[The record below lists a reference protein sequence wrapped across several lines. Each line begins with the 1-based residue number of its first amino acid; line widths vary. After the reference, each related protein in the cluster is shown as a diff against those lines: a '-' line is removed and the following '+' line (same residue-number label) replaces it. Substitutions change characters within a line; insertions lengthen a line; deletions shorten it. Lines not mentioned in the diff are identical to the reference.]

1 MGAAEETCGGEGV
14 HLCIGGGIA
23 SAFREQGFANPIC
36 GVCSILALHPQ
47 VWFKNRRAKW
57 RKRERNQQAE
67 LCKNGFGPQF
77 NGLMQPYD
85 DMYPGYSYKP
95 ESEEPVEEPDFCEP
109 VVEPSFCFCE
119 RDPLDDEDEED
130 PLEPVCFA
138 VGGVGELVDGDVESL
153 EEPSV
158 GVVEE

>member
-1 MGAAEETCGGEGV
+1 MSAPN
-14 HLCIGGGIA
+14 A
-23 SAFREQGFANPIC
+23 SFFLPE
-36 GVCSILALHPQ
+36 SD
-47 VWFKNRRAKW
+47 
-57 RKRERNQQAE
+57 E
-67 LCKNGFGPQF
+67 
-77 NGLMQPYD
+77 
-85 DMYPGYSYKP
+85 P
-95 ESEEPVEEPDFCEP
+95 ESEKPVEEPDFCEP

-130 PLEPVCFA
+130 PLEPVWFADCCGAEPAESVEPLAAEDPLEPVCFA